1 MAAPAGAI
9 GQWQSLPFPVR
20 LAGIFLA
27 GMAMIWLTR
36 WLGGISVL
44 SDLQGT
50 LSRLFPASVRI
61 FAALL
66 VSPQLALAQFHPAGD
81 CSPKAAS

>member
-36 WLGGISVL
+36 RLGGISVL
-44 SDLQGT
+44 GDFTRNFVEIVPGIGPDFRRS
-50 LSRLFPASVRI
+50 AC
-61 FAALL
+61 FAATGTGA
-66 VSPQLALAQFHPAGD
+66 VHTAWD
-81 CSPKAAS
+81 CSPKAPS